1 MVSEESM
8 EFPAVQPIHFGAHLA
23 DSDAFSR
30 LFDLG
35 MDLVEETATYLDGI
49 GRKESRRLGR
59 VGAMAYATESMRLTS
74 RLMQVASWLLL
85 QRAVN
90 DGEMTDEQACAER
103 SKIRLA
109 GMASAT
115 QGPGWKALPED
126 LQSLIIRS
134 LALQRR
140 VQQLERVISAASLP
154 PSSPNNPVAD
164 QIGRISAAF
173 ARTI

>member
-1 MVSEESM
+1 MNLS
-8 EFPAVQPIHFGAHLA
+8 PAQPIRFGEHLA

-35 MDLVEETATYLDGI
+35 MDLVEETATYLDGV

-74 RLMQVASWLLL
+74 RLMQLASWLLL

-90 DGEMTDEQACAER
+90 DGEMTDAQACAER
-103 SKIRLA
+103 SKIKLS

-115 QGPGWKALPED
+115 QGPGWKALPEE
-126 LQSLIIRS
+126 LRGLIIRS

-140 VQQLERVISAASLP
+140 VEQLERVISTSAVI
-154 PSSPNNPVAD
+154 PSAKNPVAE
-164 QIGRISAAF
+164 QIGRISEAF
-173 ARTI
+173 SRPL